1 MSEPSA
7 SPQKRTEFE
16 SSSPPIQQNQ
26 EPSAYDVVWEPSS
39 KNTKLRNAFYDHP
52 DRDKETQTEALT
64 SASED
69 VSEDVS
75 ASEDG
80 KTQRTSFVE
89 YPTTLELHL
98 DDSGLPRSASP
109 PVPKFPVPNP
119 DKWVPTRRC
128 QVGGSGKMRRQQ
140 EQRKLK
146 YEEYQA
152 EQAQNK
158 DKAILSKALKGTGAD
173 ADGTYSNKDMGLEF
187 RRRSLDGV
195 LCAAKVKDFFL
206 NSKTISRVDFIPSAP
221 SDTVDDCLMRMNH
234 WLAGFHR
241 GANSVFKVETVYIPW
256 PEKTV
261 TTSCR
266 GGIFA
271 QPEFRVKS
279 IRLHYFTEGEPT
291 HQQIFLHGHG
301 TEPADFPYPDPQ
313 TNNAGSGVRAFM
325 DQLVVAMLLSLLASS
340 LLLLV
345 RELVL

>member
-1 MSEPSA
+1 
-7 SPQKRTEFE
+7 
-16 SSSPPIQQNQ
+16 
-26 EPSAYDVVWEPSS
+26 
-39 KNTKLRNAFYDHP
+39 
-52 DRDKETQTEALT
+52 
-64 SASED
+64 
-69 VSEDVS
+69 
-75 ASEDG
+75 
-80 KTQRTSFVE
+80 
-89 YPTTLELHL
+89 
-98 DDSGLPRSASP
+98 
-109 PVPKFPVPNP
+109 
-119 DKWVPTRRC
+119 
-128 QVGGSGKMRRQQ
+128 MRRQQ